1 MPDYFLAAML
11 EPVSPGGLLGLLFF
25 SIGIVFIHGSLGG
38 VPDGIDPTV
47 AGKTRIMSPVL
58 FVAGIVLIAVACVM
72 VVIL

>member
-1 MPDYFLAAML
+1 MPDYSLAAML

-25 SIGIVFIHGSLGG
+25 SIGIVFIHGSLGK

-58 FVAGIVLIAVACVM
+58 FVVGVVLIAVACGLVFL
-72 VVIL
+72 V